1 MKQKLI
7 ALLLTLFTLT
17 AILAGCGGNAP
28 KAPEKKAGTESHLRE
43 AASEHSQH
51 CR

>member
-17 AILAGCGGNAP
+17 AILAG
-28 KAPEKKAGTESHLRE
+28 
-43 AASEHSQH
+43 SEHSQH